1 MNFATRSGSSQTRV
15 APSHPSETP
24 GHQLISSISST
35 RARRSLFPLPS
46 TTTVNHVS
54 QEPRTGRAR
63 NFYGKSRSINHR
75 KETQTWRP
83 GEILPTC
90 RNQPR
95 SQGLAKSTSTFAL
108 DPNESPAD
116 DSGEDDNSHDYFDM
130 EPEFTFEHP
139 NTHEQQQLG
148 FWQDVK
154 SLFSDEF
161 LKVNTTLTE
170 LGNRIGKIETAVT
183 DLESQ
188 VKELASDG
196 SLSSSSATSSSNEGS
211 RKRRRLSPLA
221 LQVRQI
227 N

>member
-1 MNFATRSGSSQTRV
+1 
-15 APSHPSETP
+15 
-24 GHQLISSISST
+24 
-35 RARRSLFPLPS
+35 
-46 TTTVNHVS
+46 
-54 QEPRTGRAR
+54 
-63 NFYGKSRSINHR
+63 
-75 KETQTWRP
+75 
-83 GEILPTC
+83 
-90 RNQPR
+90 
-95 SQGLAKSTSTFAL
+95 
-108 DPNESPAD
+108 
-116 DSGEDDNSHDYFDM
+116 M
-130 EPEFTFEHP
+130 EPEFTFEHL

-211 RKRRRLSPLA
+211 RKQRRLSLLA
-221 LQVRQI
+221 LKYIRLTRPI
-227 N
+227 